1 MVMPKLNSESGRVSP
16 LSESLGPLDVT
27 TRKGYDDRAGKT
39 RRLRIAEKMETERD
53 IRSVSGGVA

>member
-27 TRKGYDDRAGKT
+27 RKGYDDRAQAKQG
-39 RRLRIAEKMETERD
+39 D
-53 IRSVSGGVA
+53 YG

>member
-16 LSESLGPLDVT
+16 LSESLGPLDV